1 MHVRTPQMRR
11 GGILARREGKQ
22 LLISKL
28 DRIKGALS
36 AFISREFVRNEFP
49 KLGTEGGADL

>member
-1 MHVRTPQMRR
+1 MRR

-36 AFISREFVRNEFP
+36 AFISCEFVRNEFP